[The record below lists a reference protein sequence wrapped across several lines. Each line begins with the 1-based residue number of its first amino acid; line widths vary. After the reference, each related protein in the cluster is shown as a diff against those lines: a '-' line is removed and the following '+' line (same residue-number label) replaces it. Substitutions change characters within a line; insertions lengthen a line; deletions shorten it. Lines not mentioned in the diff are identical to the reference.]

1 MYKLTNCCNFLDLF
15 FLKSKSGGDTK
26 ESLAYAST
34 SNANH
39 KIKKGFSVEVSHNE
53 TTVPDVFQP
62 LQQPNKLRD
71 SINSDQ
77 LRENVAHSGTMNASS
92 IVTANEILT
101 TKETCLQTELIQPI
115 STNKKDMAI
124 EMDVRKVDVE
134 KSSLM
139 KER

>member
-1 MYKLTNCCNFLDLF
+1 MKATHNDATVQ
-15 FLKSKSGGDTK
+15 D
-26 ESLAYAST
+26 
-34 SNANH
+34 
-39 KIKKGFSVEVSHNE
+39 VS
-53 TTVPDVFQP
+53 QP
-62 LQQPNKLRD
+62 SQQPYKLRD

-77 LRENVAHSGTMNASS
+77 LRENVAPSGTMNASS

-124 EMDVRKVDVE
+124 EMDVRKEDGE
-134 KSSLM
+134 KSSCI